1 MEKNWNNTH
10 SNGTYKATNILK
22 VWSSAKDLYCNYTRC
37 SIQLFQPAFFILLYI
52 NSKPNNRQQ
61 WYNLHMTKQK
71 QVTRTER
78 QCTFETDTTDGGLPF
93 RSFSVDYS
101 NTGKFSTFL

>member
-1 MEKNWNNTH
+1 
-10 SNGTYKATNILK
+10 
-22 VWSSAKDLYCNYTRC
+22 
-37 SIQLFQPAFFILLYI
+37 
-52 NSKPNNRQQ
+52 
-61 WYNLHMTKQK
+61 MTKQK